1 MKKNSYGVSQ
11 RRFFANNEGF
21 NPRYPSDV
29 LDCPPYTTHL
39 INSLFT
45 FNIYHYTIL
54 IYKHLFNRDI
64 ILA

>member
-1 MKKNSYGVSQ
+1 MTITAFHNGVL
-11 RRFFANNEGF
+11 ANNGDIT
-21 NPRYPSDV
+21 PRYPSGV
-29 LDCPPYTTHL
+29 LDYPPYTTHL

-45 FNIYHYTIL
+45 FNTYYYTIL